1 MILSFHTL
9 PVILNLKF
17 MQNSLKLN
25 TSILNADGTK
35 VTGHIIDV

>member
-17 MQNSLKLN
+17 MQNTLKN
-25 TSILNADGTK
+25 SASILYLQME
-35 VTGHIIDV
+35 